1 MEHLFEIIILVFFC
15 VCLYRVFCRKPKVKV
30 VKAPTTKEIRHQR
43 KKDRRKRK
51 IKRKFRLPYR
61 GKTEIVEY
69 SKTRP
74 YIESAWKELE
84 K

>member
-1 MEHLFEIIILVFFC
+1 MEHLFESIILIVFC
-15 VCLYRVFCRKPKVKV
+15 ICLYRVFCRTPKVKV
-30 VKAPTTKEIRHQR
+30 VKAPTTKEIRRQR
-43 KKDRRKRK
+43 KKDRRMRK
-51 IKRKFRLPYR
+51 IKRKFKLPYR
-61 GKTEIVEY
+61 GRTEIVEY